1 MDTRAEEIHP
11 GEILRE
17 EFMRPLGL
25 TEIAL
30 ALELDMPVAQL
41 NALIAGASPVTE
53 RVANILATYFKV
65 SARFWLN
72 LQADYD
78 ARISKD
84 DKD

>member
-1 MDTRAEEIHP
+1 MDTKAEDIHP

-41 NALIAGASPVTE
+41 NALISGASPVTE
-53 RVANILATYFKV
+53 RVANVLATYFL
-65 SARFWLN
+65 SL
-72 LQADYD
+72 
-78 ARISKD
+78 IHI
-84 DKD
+84 

>member
-1 MDTRAEEIHP
+1 MSIRAKEIHR
-11 GEILRE
+11 GELLRE

-41 NALIAGASPVTE
+41 NALISGASPVTE
-53 RVANILATYFKV
+53 RVARILATYFKV
-65 SARFWLN
+65 SDRFWLN

-78 ARISKD
+78 ARIAKNAV
-84 DKD
+84 

>member
-1 MDTRAEEIHP
+1 MDTRADDIHP

-41 NALIAGASPVTE
+41 NALMSGASPVRE
-53 RVANILATYFKV
+53 RVANVLAMYFKV

-72 LQADYD
+72 LQSDYD
-78 ARISKD
+78 ARIAKNAV
-84 DKD
+84 

>member
-41 NALIAGASPVTE
+41 NALISGASPVTE

-78 ARISKD
+78 ARVAKNAV
-84 DKD
+84 